1 MTARCVPHVIR
12 VLSSQLALGE
22 AAVLFD
28 VTYVLIAGALKTVES
43 PVSLQLLL
51 LGPESPQKTQV
62 VGEVVDDLGVAV
74 EGEGL
79 PNGRGRVWRLQLE
92 ELNL

>member
-12 VLSSQLALGE
+12 VLSSQLALCE
-22 AAVLFD
+22 AAVFFD

-43 PVSLQLLL
+43 PVSFQLLL
-51 LGPESPQKTQV
+51 LGPKSPQKTQV

-79 PNGRGRVWRLQLE
+79 PNRRGRVWRLQLE